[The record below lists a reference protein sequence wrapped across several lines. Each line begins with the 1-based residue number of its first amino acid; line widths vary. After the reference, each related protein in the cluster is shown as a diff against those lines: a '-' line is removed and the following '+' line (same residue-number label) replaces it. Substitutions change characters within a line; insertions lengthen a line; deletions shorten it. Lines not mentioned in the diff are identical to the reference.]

1 MNRVVKR
8 SAAMLVLVAILAGGM
23 IFFVAD
29 YVMHSGDWVLS
40 EGSPHVYTDYSSVC
54 GVITD
59 RDGTVLM
66 DTSDGRVYA
75 DDELLRKSIIHWLG
89 DRQGN
94 IPPSILHYYAAKMTK
109 HDVVNGLYVY
119 GNDGGQIKLTL
130 SAQVQKAALEALGN
144 YKGTVAVYNYKTGEI
159 LCAVSTPTFDPD
171 NVPDIAGD
179 PETYAGAYL
188 NRFLY
193 SAYTPGSI
201 FKTVTLAAA
210 LDQLEN
216 RNAWSYTC
224 TGSVS
229 YGIDSVT
236 CMISHGTQNLA
247 DAFRN
252 SCNCAFSALA
262 DEIGAEMLQ
271 QYAVK
276 LGITSTVSFDGITT
290 TPGNISMIGE
300 PDVLVAWS
308 SIGQHKDLVNPCQYM
323 TMMGAIASG
332 GMGPKPYI
340 VAEIDG
346 GGWGTYTAQTEYGD
360 RILSEDTAELMGRL
374 LRNNVA
380 SYYGDWNFPGLKVCA
395 KTGSGEVGGT
405 LNSTFAGFVQDEEYP
420 LAFIAVVEDGSYGQ
434 VTCIP
439 IIAQVLEA
447 CKQVLDG
454 E

>member
-8 SAAMLVLVAILAGGM
+8 AGAMLILVLILAGGM
-23 IFFVAD
+23 IFFLTD
-29 YVMHSGDWVLS
+29 YILHAGDWVLS

-59 RDGTVLM
+59 RDGIMLM
-66 DTSDGRVYA
+66 DTSDGRVYK
-75 DDELLRKSIIHWLG
+75 DDAQLRNAIIHWLG

-94 IPPSILHYYAAKMTK
+94 IPAPIIRHYAAKMTK

-119 GNDGGQIKLTL
+119 GNDGGQITLTI
-130 SAQVQKAALEALGN
+130 SAQVQKAALEAMGN

-171 NVPDIAGD
+171 EVPDIAGD
-179 PETYAGAYL
+179 PQTYEGVYL

-201 FKTVTLAAA
+201 FKTITVAAA
-210 LDQLEN
+210 LEQLDN

-229 YGIDSVT
+229 YGVDAVT
-236 CMISHGTQNLA
+236 CMIPHGTQNLTE
-247 DAFRN
+247 AFRN

-262 DEIGAEMLQ
+262 DEMGPQVLQ
-271 QYAVK
+271 RYADQMGVTGS
-276 LGITSTVSFDGITT
+276 LIFDGITT
-290 TPGNISMIGE
+290 TPGNISVIGE

-308 SIGQHKDLVNPCQYM
+308 SVGQHKDLVNPCQYM

-332 GMGPKPYI
+332 GIGARPYI

-346 GGWGTYTAQTEYGD
+346 GQWGTYTAQTQYGD
-360 RILSEDTAELMGRL
+360 RILPEDTAELLGKL
-374 LRNNVA
+374 LRNNVY

-395 KTGSGEVGGT
+395 KTGTGEVNGYN
-405 LNSTFAGFVQDEEYP
+405 NSTFAGYVENEEYP
-420 LAFIAVVEDGSYGQ
+420 LAFIVVVEGGSYGQ

-439 IIAQVLEA
+439 IISQVLAA
-447 CKQVLDG
+447 CKQMMDG
-454 E
+454 A